1 MADGDL
7 LAGDGLAGAAAG
19 VGAVVH
25 CGSDPRR
32 PCVEVDGTR
41 NLIQAVQAAG
51 TPHLVYVSIVGID
64 RVPYRY
70 YRAKLEA
77 ERLIQ
82 ASGCRGR
89 SCAPPSSTQLIL
101 LVAEDLA
108 RLPMVPVPAATNF
121 QPVDAGEVAE
131 RLAGLA
137 AGPPAGRAP
146 EVGGPQVR
154 TAPACCAPTCMRHGG
169 SGQSCRSGCPARCSP
184 NTGAGGHLAPGHAS
198 GAVPGNSSWPNG

>member
-82 ASGCRGR
+82 ASGRAGPADCGR
-89 SCAPPSSTQLIL
+89 SGA
-101 LVAEDLA
+101 
-108 RLPMVPVPAATNF
+108 
-121 QPVDAGEVAE
+121 DA
-131 RLAGLA
+131 A
-137 AGPPAGRAP
+137 AGQVGR
-146 EVGGPQVR
+146 
-154 TAPACCAPTCMRHGG
+154 
-169 SGQSCRSGCPARCSP
+169 
-184 NTGAGGHLAPGHAS
+184 PGH
-198 GAVPGNSSWPNG
+198 P